1 MGATLQVLDPT
12 GSHQVARP
20 VQIERRMLYSV
31 FTLAIVGFLLTM
43 AVAFALSMRRQRPD
57 DSDAVPVMIVDDD
70 RWVSASHLERR
81 SSDRDPRGTAG
92 SHP

>member
-1 MGATLQVLDPT
+1 MLQ
-12 GSHQVARP
+12 
-20 VQIERRMLYSV
+20 SV
-31 FTLAIVGFLLTM
+31 FTIAVVGFLLTM
-43 AVAFALSMRRQRPD
+43 AVAFALSLRRQRPD

-81 SSDRDPRGTAG
+81 SADGDPLGTAG